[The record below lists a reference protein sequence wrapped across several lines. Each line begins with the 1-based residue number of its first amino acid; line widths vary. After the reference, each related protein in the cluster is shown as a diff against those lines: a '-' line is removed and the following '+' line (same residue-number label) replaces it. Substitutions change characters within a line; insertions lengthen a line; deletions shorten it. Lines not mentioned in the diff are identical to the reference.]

1 MNIASVVF
9 LSCVLAVRILWLTS
23 VCPVTCNEIRCKP
36 VSGQAALAQ
45 AEQGRE
51 QFTNGVYTGLFLI
64 GLFSCAEMFSANN
77 KQQTQSL
84 WMWRMEYLHHEQRPL
99 YFGEWF

>member
-1 MNIASVVF
+1 MPVGG
-9 LSCVLAVRILWLTS
+9 SCLPATQRQGWHGVR
-23 VCPVTCNEIRCKP
+23 VARAR
-36 VSGQAALAQ
+36 VSGACALDGLADSCALA
-45 AEQGRE
+45 
-51 QFTNGVYTGLFLI
+51 FVP
-64 GLFSCAEMFSANN
+64 AEMFSANN

>member
-1 MNIASVVF
+1 MHAKPKSCGV
-9 LSCVLAVRILWLTS
+9 LSSR
-23 VCPVTCNEIRCKP
+23 
-36 VSGQAALAQ
+36 
-45 AEQGRE
+45 
-51 QFTNGVYTGLFLI
+51 
-64 GLFSCAEMFSANN
+64 MFSANN

>member
-1 MNIASVVF
+1 MGPALAESVSDAVF
-9 LSCVLAVRILWLTS
+9 L
-23 VCPVTCNEIRCKP
+23 
-36 VSGQAALAQ
+36 
-45 AEQGRE
+45 
-51 QFTNGVYTGLFLI
+51 VYT
-64 GLFSCAEMFSANN
+64 EMFSANN

>member
-1 MNIASVVF
+1 MRTQASPAAPHARAPPVHAKPKPCDV
-9 LSCVLAVRILWLTS
+9 LSSR
-23 VCPVTCNEIRCKP
+23 
-36 VSGQAALAQ
+36 
-45 AEQGRE
+45 
-51 QFTNGVYTGLFLI
+51 
-64 GLFSCAEMFSANN
+64 MFSANN

>member
-1 MNIASVVF
+1 VIPDGT
-9 LSCVLAVRILWLTS
+9 LLLAET
-23 VCPVTCNEIRCKP
+23 
-36 VSGQAALAQ
+36 
-45 AEQGRE
+45 
-51 QFTNGVYTGLFLI
+51 
-64 GLFSCAEMFSANN
+64 MFSANN